1 MERRKKITE
10 PVEIEPMSIYLER
23 AKELKKHIKINKLSK
38 LTIEDYGQLIG
49 ILEGNGF
56 IPAQIS
62 A

>member
-23 AKELKKHIKINKLSK
+23 AKELKKHVLINKLSK
-38 LTIEDYGQLIG
+38 LTIEDYGQLIE

>member
-38 LTIEDYGQLIG
+38 LTIEDYGQLIE